1 MHPLRHKYHELSRAT
16 LARFPY
22 PKLTVFLLV
31 VIIPGALVLPICY
44 GIYGAIRHTFSGRV
58 AGAAPGA
65 DSANPLPK
73 DVTPRGP

>member
-1 MHPLRHKYHELSRAT
+1 MHSHRHRYHELSRAT

-22 PKLTVFLLV
+22 PKLAIFLLI

-44 GIYGAIRHTFSGRV
+44 GIYGAIRHSFSGRV
-58 AGAAPGA
+58 AGEAPGP

-73 DVTPRGP
+73 DIAQVGR